1 MSRSTPRPSRAA
13 LAAVF
18 LVLGCGGPQDEATG
32 GPAPAPTTA
41 ETSGTATPVEDEGPP
56 ERGDWLV
63 LHLLSDPEN
72 LNPITSSDSAAS
84 QVLGWMFQSLLEID
98 YETLE
103 QRPVLARRLPDVS
116 EDHLTYSFALRD
128 DVTFADGTPMTAE
141 DVVFTAKV
149 IRNPKVAAPHIR
161 NYFDSVREV
170 VAVDPHTVRFDLR
183 EPYFRNQWTL
193 GSLNV
198 LPRHYYDPDDLLAG
212 IGVAELND
220 WDALDPEK
228 KQRAERFAKQ
238 FNQGFQRRP
247 MGSGAYVLADP
258 KRDFVTGQQIVLRHR
273 DNYWAP
279 DEPDLGDGW
288 FDRIVFRIIN
298 DREAAFVAL
307 KAGDLDV
314 YGLSPIQTV
323 RQTDNERFRERF
335 GKQSEIRGAYTYLG
349 WNQKRKLFQDARV
362 RRALSHLVDKRNL
375 VDKVMLGL
383 AEPVEGPIFNKRP
396 EYREELEPWE
406 YSPAKAKALLAEAG
420 WEDTDGDGILDKEID
435 GERVPLRFEVI
446 SNAGND
452 ERKKVG
458 LAVIDSFKRH
468 GIDASFRSVDWSIL
482 LDKVSHFDYDAIV
495 LGWTSGGAAIPPDGY
510 QIWHSSQAVEDGS
523 NHVGF
528 ENEEVDGILEAY
540 RVEFDPEERNRLYNR
555 FQEILYAEQP
565 YTFLYAPSAV
575 TAWDRRFAGVRW
587 YPGVGTRF
595 NEWWVPKTRQK
606 H

>member
-1 MSRSTPRPSRAA
+1 MSRRIPRLGRAA
-13 LAAVF
+13 LAAVC
-18 LVLGCGGPQDEATG
+18 LVLGCGGPQDETSRGAAS
-32 GPAPAPTTA
+32 GPETIDTTA
-41 ETSGTATPVEDEGPP
+41 EETAEGPP

-72 LNPITSSDSAAS
+72 LNPVTASDAGAS
-84 QVLGWMFQSLLEID
+84 QVLNWIFQSLLTID
-98 YETLE
+98 PETLE
-103 QRPVLARRLPDVS
+103 QRPVLARSLPKISD
-116 EDHLTYSFALRD
+116 DHLTYTFTLRD
-128 DVTFADGTPMTAE
+128 DINFADGTPLTAE

-149 IRNPKVAAPHIR
+149 IRNPKVAAPHLR
-161 NYFDSVREV
+161 NYYDSVRNV
-170 VAVDPHTVRFDLR
+170 VAVDAHTVRFDLR
-183 EPYFRNQWTL
+183 EPYFRNEWTL
-193 GSLNV
+193 GSLDV
-198 LPRHYYDPDDLLAG
+198 LPRHYYDPEDLLSG
-212 IGVAELND
+212 IGVADLNAWED
-220 WDALDPEK
+220 LSPE
-228 KQRAERFAKQ
+228 QQERARRFAKQ
-238 FNQGFQRRP
+238 FNTGYQRRP

-273 DNYWAP
+273 DNFWAP
-279 DEPDLGDGW
+279 DDTDLGDGW

-314 YGLSPIQTV
+314 IGLTPIQAV
-323 RQTDNERFRERF
+323 RQAGTERFQERF
-335 GKQSEIRGAYTYLG
+335 GKQAEIRGAYTYVG
-349 WNQKRKLFQDARV
+349 WNQRRKIFQDPRV

-383 AEPVEGPIFNKRP
+383 AEPVEGPVFNKRP
-396 EYREELEPWE
+396 EYRDALEPWE

-435 GERVPLRFEVI
+435 GERVPLRFELI

-458 LAVIDSFKRH
+458 LAVIDSFKKN

-482 LDKVSHFDYDAIV
+482 LDKVSHFDYDAVV

-523 NHVGF
+523 NHVAF
-528 ENEEVDGILEAY
+528 VNEEVDGILEAY
-540 RVEFDPEERNRLYNR
+540 RVEFDPEQRNRLYDR
-555 FQEILYAEQP
+555 FQEILYEEQP

-587 YPGVGTRF
+587 YPGIGTRL
-595 NEWWVPKTRQK
+595 NEWWVPKDRQR